1 MPQYHYKIPCVVGL
15 LLLDRLQRCQKYP
28 CKKIVYFK
36 MIDATNLVIC
46 EFIYKINIVNETFV
60 LFVSDVGKALVFVAY
75 WFVIITWKNTW
86 C

>member
-1 MPQYHYKIPCVVGL
+1 
-15 LLLDRLQRCQKYP
+15 
-28 CKKIVYFK
+28 

-75 WFVIITWKNTW
+75 
-86 C
+86 